1 MLTPTTP
8 YACDLG
14 NGLVM
19 RSLSTEDEA
28 ARLGAFNEAVHGEA
42 GLDAMTRALILHHPN
57 TRPEHW
63 LYVEDTTTGA
73 IVSSLALIPWRWQ
86 FEDATLHA
94 AEMGIVGTDPAYRR
108 RGLIRTLDRRF
119 KELLTAEGYHLS
131 HIQGIP
137 YYYRQFGYEYALPL
151 EGEWR
156 VELHDVPAEPP
167 PGARAVTFRQATV
180 EDIPALARLYDEAM
194 ADIPIHAAR
203 DGAIWRYLLT
213 HATETATARETWL
226 VLDDAGATLGYWRI
240 ERGGFGTGLNVDDC
254 SRLPHDAALA
264 VLVFLKRLATERGKP
279 TIRLNLPGG
288 HPLVRTAQAWG
299 ARDLGHYAWQ
309 IHIPDVPRLLRQL
322 APIFER
328 RIAGSMF
335 AGLTRAVTLDMYRTH
350 TTLHFERGKLTRVE
364 PGGADCQADLR
375 LPPSLIAPLA
385 LGYRTWRALREPY
398 PDVACEG
405 QSQPLIDTLFPRV
418 EAFIHTIY

>member
-1 MLTPTTP
+1 
-8 YACDLG
+8 
-14 NGLVM
+14 
-19 RSLSTEDEA
+19 
-28 ARLGAFNEAVHGEA
+28 
-42 GLDAMTRALILHHPN
+42 MTRALILHHPN

-240 ERGGFGTGLNVDDC
+240 ERGGFGTGLNVDDR
-254 SRLPHDAALA
+254 SPAARRGAA
-264 VLVFLKRLATERGKP
+264 VLPFLAARDRAGQADD
-279 TIRLNLPGG
+279 RLNLPGG
-288 HPLVRTAQAWG
+288 HRWCTAQAWG
-299 ARDLGHYAWQ
+299 ARDLAT
-309 IHIPDVPRLLRQL
+309 
-322 APIFER
+322 
-328 RIAGSMF
+328 
-335 AGLTRAVTLDMYRTH
+335 TRGRY
-350 TTLHFERGKLTRVE
+350 
-364 PGGADCQADLR
+364 
-375 LPPSLIAPLA
+375 I
-385 LGYRTWRALREPY
+385 
-398 PDVACEG
+398 
-405 QSQPLIDTLFPRV
+405 
-418 EAFIHTIY
+418 